1 MFDNQVVMAGYVPIL
16 IEIDIEAMLWVDAEA
31 MASFSTEILLSGK
44 NEYTQS
50 FLIDIDNKIASA
62 TGTSGKDSKPFGV
75 DNIVVDGELAAAA
88 ALRVGPRVTI
98 SVEKVPLSLDI
109 AARLGANA
117 ALEAS
122 KELDGTT
129 CASGSL
135 ELNGG
140 LDVRASIDFP
150 SLDPGEFA
158 HEVCMAGVSYLVKK
172 MDPINTAVDKAQC
185 YTDLLGINTSEVDE
199 KQGEI
204 NNALDDAADNICAD
218 VGKNLSSD
226 ENEEFSQQIDA
237 PPLSTE
243 WASIIEATLVNV
255 EKGLCNSVEVVALER
270 EDDVYTELGSME
282 APQSV
287 GDVRKTE
294 YSLLFVYLVCSL
306 ISLFFLL

>member
-1 MFDNQVVMAGYVPIL
+1 MRFPTIYRHTGYLKNLPSNKNRTYATI
-16 IEIDIEAMLWVDAEA
+16 II
-31 MASFSTEILLSGK
+31 FSE
-44 NEYTQS
+44 
-50 FLIDIDNKIASA
+50 D
-62 TGTSGKDSKPFGV
+62 
-75 DNIVVDGELAAAA
+75 
-88 ALRVGPRVTI
+88 
-98 SVEKVPLSLDI
+98 
-109 AARLGANA
+109 
-117 ALEAS
+117 
-122 KELDGTT
+122 
-129 CASGSL
+129 
-135 ELNGG
+135 
-140 LDVRASIDFP
+140 
-150 SLDPGEFA
+150 
-158 HEVCMAGVSYLVKK
+158 
-172 MDPINTAVDKAQC
+172 
-185 YTDLLGINTSEVDE
+185 TSEVDE

-218 VGKNLSSD
+218 VGKNLSPD

-255 EKGLCNSVEVVALER
+255 EKGLCNSIEVVALER